1 METKYSKPFVYEFI
15 TEKEVMNAAN
25 DLVKKGIDQKDIY
38 VLTHE
43 KERTDRIADNADV
56 NTIGIKEEGLG
67 TSIINVFQNTG
78 DQLRNKMQELG
89 LNEEEANFYEE
100 KLDEGKILLFVKDL
114 ERVGEWLQERRCLYS
129 I

>member
-1 METKYSKPFVYEFI
+1 METKYRKPFVYEFI

-56 NTIGIKEEGLG
+56 NTIGIQEEDLG
-67 TSIINVFQNTG
+67 QVLLTSFKNG
-78 DQLRNKMQELG
+78 RS
-89 LNEEEANFYEE
+89 
-100 KLDEGKILLFVKDL
+100 VKK
-114 ERVGEWLQERRCLYS
+114 
-129 I
+129 

>member
-1 METKYSKPFVYEFI
+1 
-15 TEKEVMNAAN
+15 MNAAN

-67 TSIINVFQNTG
+67 TSIINVLQKTG
-78 DQLRNKMQELG
+78 DELRNKMQELG

-114 ERVGEWLQERRCLYS
+114 ERVGEWLQERRCTYS

>member
-1 METKYSKPFVYEFI
+1 MRRMISEERNRP
-15 TEKEVMNAAN
+15 
-25 DLVKKGIDQKDIY
+25 KDIY

-78 DQLRNKMQELG
+78 DR
-89 LNEEEANFYEE
+89 
-100 KLDEGKILLFVKDL
+100 VKK
-114 ERVGEWLQERRCLYS
+114 
-129 I
+129 

>member
-1 METKYSKPFVYEFI
+1 M

-43 KERTDRIADNADV
+43 KDRTDRIADNADV

-67 TSIINVFQNTG
+67 TSIINVFQKTG

-114 ERVGEWLQERRCLYS
+114 ERVGEWLQERRCMYS

>member
-1 METKYSKPFVYEFI
+1 METKYRKPFVYEFI

-56 NTIGIKEEGLG
+56 NTIGIQEEGLG
-67 TSIINVFQNTG
+67 TSIINVFQK
-78 DQLRNKMQELG
+78 RE
-89 LNEEEANFYEE
+89 
-100 KLDEGKILLFVKDL
+100 I
-114 ERVGEWLQERRCLYS
+114 S
-129 I
+129 

>member
-25 DLVKKGIDQKDIY
+25 DLVKKGIEQKDIY

-67 TSIINVFQNTG
+67 TSIINVFQKTG
-78 DQLRNKMQELG
+78 DQLRNKMQELD
-89 LNEEEANFYEE
+89 LMRK
-100 KLDEGKILLFVKDL
+100 KLTFMKKSWMKGKS
-114 ERVGEWLQERRCLYS
+114 CYS
-129 I
+129 LRI

>member
-1 METKYSKPFVYEFI
+1 METKYRKPFVYEFI

-67 TSIINVFQNTG
+67 TSIINVFQK
-78 DQLRNKMQELG
+78 RE
-89 LNEEEANFYEE
+89 
-100 KLDEGKILLFVKDL
+100 I
-114 ERVGEWLQERRCLYS
+114 S
-129 I
+129 

>member
-1 METKYSKPFVYEFI
+1 MRRMI
-15 TEKEVMNAAN
+15 T
-25 DLVKKGIDQKDIY
+25 VKKGIDQKDIY

-114 ERVGEWLQERRCLYS
+114 ERVGEWLQERRCMYS

>member
-25 DLVKKGIDQKDIY
+25 
-38 VLTHE
+38 
-43 KERTDRIADNADV
+43 ADV

-67 TSIINVFQNTG
+67 TSIINVFQKTG

-114 ERVGEWLQERRCLYS
+114 ERVGEWLQERRCTYS

>member
-1 METKYSKPFVYEFI
+1 MGQVLLTSF
-15 TEKEVMNAAN
+15 
-25 DLVKKGIDQKDIY
+25 KK
-38 VLTHE
+38 
-43 KERTDRIADNADV
+43 
-56 NTIGIKEEGLG
+56 
-67 TSIINVFQNTG
+67 TG

-114 ERVGEWLQERRCLYS
+114 ERVGEWLQERRCMYS